1 MISKKIDVL
10 YLTRDDMF
18 YFIEQTIKFEDVTH
32 LSFNPMVYGLIVT
45 HGIVYFTD
53 IDGRRKTLKEIE

>member
-1 MISKKIDVL
+1 MVSEKTDVL

-18 YFIEQTIKFEDVTH
+18 YFIERTVEFEDVTRH
-32 LSFNPMVYGLIVT
+32 SFNPMIYGLINT

-53 IDGRRKTLKEIE
+53 TDGRRKTLKERR